1 MKDILIFVAGIMTG
15 GITATVFMCLVMVN
29 KKRGVQEMCKR
40 KLCPH
45 CETGKQ
51 TYELDKRST
60 ECPYLLCHNG
70 NKCGMYKK
78 MNEPKKVSI
87 LRGFID
93 WLGVTPPRKNEPL
106 TAFQS
111 LLCVFCGRRFFIS
124 FCIIFRYIKDKCREM
139 WYNYY
144 DEFNYTERTH

>member
-1 MKDILIFVAGIMTG
+1 MKDILIFVGGIMIG
-15 GITATVFMCLVMVN
+15 GITATVFMCLAMVN

-51 TYELDKRST
+51 TYELDSKSA
-60 ECPYLLCHNG
+60 ECPYLSCHNG
-70 NKCGMYKK
+70 KKCGMYKK

-93 WLGVTPPRKNEPL
+93 WLGCYPPRKNEPL
-106 TAFQS
+106 TVFQS
-111 LLCVFCGRRFFIS
+111 LLCVILRQEVFYVILHNFSIYQRQMP
-124 FCIIFRYIKDKCREM
+124 K
-139 WYNYY
+139 NVV
-144 DEFNYTERTH
+144 